1 MVAICRVAVLLL
13 VVFILSPAAA
23 WAQWASEVAASDPL
37 HWWRFSETSGT
48 TVADS
53 GSGGLAGTL
62 VNGATLG
69 HSGLLGGA
77 LHLDGATSAHVLLAG
92 TPLESP
98 WTLEAVFYQD
108 DTTAGPSS
116 ALLGPEMFGSPNTAI
131 KAEQWNETGQLGYTA
146 FGVVD
151 ETFDDPAAA
160 TPTSYQHVAFVG
172 SDSGVSVYVGGM
184 LADSED
190 TVIDLPRGII
200 GLSGLNA
207 EGDAIDPLGG
217 FIDELVIYDRAL
229 SAAEIAAHAAAV
241 PEPATLVLLAV
252 AVASGMMIVRRRR

>member
-1 MVAICRVAVLLL
+1 MKAAAVLLAI
-13 VVFILSPAAA
+13 VVSVLLLAPAPAFA
-23 WAQWASEVAASDPL
+23 DWASEIAASNPL
-37 HWWRFSETSGT
+37 NWWRFDEASGT

-69 HSGLLGGA
+69 HTGPLGGA
-77 LHLDGATSAHVLLAG
+77 LHLDGATNAHVLLAG
-92 TPLESP
+92 TALPAP

-116 ALLGPEMFGSPNTAI
+116 ALIGPELFGSPNTAI

-160 TPTSYQHVAFVG
+160 TPTSYAHVAFVG
-172 SDSGVSVYVGGM
+172 TAGGVSVYVNGA
-184 LADSED
+184 LADTED
-190 TVIDLPRGII
+190 TPIDLHRGIV
-200 GLSGLNA
+200 GLSGLSG
-207 EGDAIDPLGG
+207 EGAPIDALGG
-217 FIDELVIYDRAL
+217 FIDELVIYDREL
-229 SAAEIAAHAAAV
+229 SAAEIGAHAAVV
-241 PEPATLVLLAV
+241 PEPATIALLVVALLGV
-252 AVASGMMIVRRRR
+252 VVVRKPR